1 MNTNEIPEGARS
13 LSMEYTYYHTIEIDE
28 EIDLKEVKQWW
39 VKYGILFIEM
49 NDGKIYE
56 QTTQDNWE
64 NINWKRGHRNME
76 WLTEDYS
83 KIDLGAVHE

>member
-28 EIDLKEVKQWW
+28 EIDLKEVKRWW
-39 VKYGILFIEM
+39 VKYGILSIEM

-56 QTTQDNWE
+56 QTTEDNWE
-64 NINWKRGHRNME
+64 NINWK
-76 WLTEDYS
+76 EDIETWNGS
-83 KIDLGAVHE
+83 PKTTAR

>member
-1 MNTNEIPEGARS
+1 MNTNEIPEELFIEHGI
-13 LSMEYTYYHTIEIDE
+13 LPYTIEIDE
-28 EIDLKEVKQWW
+28 EIDLKEETMKGQWH
-39 VKYGILFIEM
+39 LSIEM

-56 QTTQDNWE
+56 QTTEDNWE